1 MYKRYFE
8 LAAKEAQCSD
18 FNKFHIGCIAVYKN
32 KIVGKG
38 CNTYKTH
45 PIPKMYVKYR
55 FSKEELKTVKPLLH
69 AEMNCIISIKC
80 NIEDYSKLKLFI
92 CRVSKTGKMGMARPC
107 PSCMKFIMNKGI
119 KDIYYSTSMGYAHE
133 ELIIE

>member
-55 FSKEELKTVKPLLH
+55 FSK
-69 AEMNCIISIKC
+69 
-80 NIEDYSKLKLFI
+80 
-92 CRVSKTGKMGMARPC
+92 
-107 PSCMKFIMNKGI
+107 
-119 KDIYYSTSMGYAHE
+119 
-133 ELIIE
+133 